1 MGRRCAMAGCGRF
14 VAAGETWCGRHLAEE
29 LTGDER
35 EATREGSGFRQRLE
49 AASYRTL
56 LGEALGTVL
65 TEAASE
71 RSLVDEIGALR
82 VTLARLLVEED
93 DVGRLA
99 TNVARVAA
107 VAVQA
112 ARAQAAITT
121 ERPEDVAASVVRTL
135 EELGKG

>member
-1 MGRRCAMAGCGRF
+1 M
-14 VAAGETWCGRHLAEE
+14 AAGETWCGRHLAE
-29 LTGDER
+29 DEFG
-35 EATREGSGFRQRLE
+35 AEGAFASEESGFRRRLE
-49 AASYRTL
+49 AASYHAL

-65 TEAASE
+65 AEAASE

-112 ARAQAAITT
+112 ARAQAAIGA
-121 ERPEDVAASVVRTL
+121 ERPEDVAAAVVRTL

>member
-1 MGRRCAMAGCGRF
+1 M
-14 VAAGETWCGRHLAEE
+14 
-29 LTGDER
+29 
-35 EATREGSGFRQRLE
+35 E
-49 AASYRTL
+49 AASYRNL

-65 TEAASE
+65 SEAASE

-93 DVGRLA
+93 DIGRLA

>member
-1 MGRRCAMAGCGRF
+1 M
-14 VAAGETWCGRHLAEE
+14 AAGETWCARHLAEE
-29 LTGDER
+29 LTRDER
-35 EATREGSGFRQRLE
+35 EATREESGFRQRLE
-49 AASYRTL
+49 LASYRDL

>member
-1 MGRRCAMAGCGRF
+1 MGRRCAMPGCGRF
-14 VAAGETWCGRHLAEE
+14 VAAGETWCGRHLAEDAVE
-29 LTGDER
+29 DAVSSADEG
-35 EATREGSGFRQRLE
+35 TGFRRRLE
-49 AASYRTL
+49 AASYREL

-65 TEAASE
+65 AEAASE
-71 RSLVDEIGALR
+71 RSLVNEIGALR

-107 VAVQA
+107 VAVLA
-112 ARAQAAITT
+112 ARAQAAIAT
-121 ERPEDVAASVVRTL
+121 ERPEDVAAAVVRTL